1 MNNDNTRRRPVLIGK
16 ICEPRNNSLALSS
29 KVKDTFPNVGAW
41 DCETLHVDEKVC
53 DKLMN
58 YTSF

>member
-41 DCETLHVDEKVC
+41 DCETLYVDEKV
-53 DKLMN
+53 
-58 YTSF
+58 